1 MLRGSPEVVNYFN
14 YSNYLTTSC
23 VNMSISEEP
32 SPYLEKN
39 LDSISTG
46 IFDQSDLHEFYEV
59 KAWNETKEPDESF
72 YDAFAPS
79 SQEPDGLVNVFLDD
93 LNYHQL
99 TGKNKKFN

>member
-23 VNMSISEEP
+23 ANMSISEEP

-46 IFDQSDLHEFYEV
+46 LFDQSYLHEFYDV
-59 KAWNETKEPDESF
+59 QTWNESKEPDESF
-72 YDAFAPS
+72 YDALEPS
-79 SQEPDGLVNVFLDD
+79 SQEPKDLVNAFLYD

-99 TGKNKKFN
+99 TGKNEKF